1 MVSSLQQA
9 AAPTSIRAAEYVRM
23 STEHQKYSTANQS
36 DTIHAYAAL
45 RNMTIVRTYADEG
58 ISGLSIDR
66 RDALKRLIADVQAG
80 NADFKV
86 ILVYDVSRW
95 GRFQD
100 TDASAYYEYLCKLAG
115 ISVHYCAEQFDNDGS
130 PISAFI
136 KNIKRWMAGEYSR
149 ELSAK
154 TFTAQC
160 RIVQLGFR
168 IGGQAGYG
176 LRRLLISDKGIPRR
190 LLAFGEWKAVTTDRI
205 ILVPGPAS
213 EVRVV
218 RWIYATFVRKHKTE
232 AEIAALL
239 NRRGSRNHH
248 GRPWNRTL
256 VKRILRNE
264 KYIGNN
270 IWNRTSF
277 KLKKERVINGPEMW
291 LRADGA
297 FEPLIDRSLF
307 EAAQEIFGDRVEHP
321 ITGKHPLYSKEE
333 MLRRLRRLLKR
344 HGYLSK
350 KLIDE
355 SQNIVATSSFEK
367 RFGSLSRAYRLIGY
381 VQKNDRPRQRRRTG
395 CFHLSDDEMLAKLKA
410 LLHER
415 GHLSQAIMDEAA
427 AIPSRT
433 AYIERFGSIKRVYE
447 LIGFKPDP
455 WGSSSPRPRG
465 LSDDEML
472 DVLRKLVREN
482 GAVTET
488 MIDQRRDIPS
498 YRAYNARFGGLRRAY
513 RLIGY
518 TPKPQHW

>member
-1 MVSSLQQA
+1 MVSSPQQA
-9 AAPTSIRAAEYVRM
+9 VTPAPIRAAEYVRM

-58 ISGLSIDR
+58 ISGLSLHR
-66 RDALKRLIADVQAG
+66 REALKRLIADVEGG
-80 NADFKV
+80 NADFKA

-100 TDASAYYEYLCKLAG
+100 TDESAHYEYICKQAG

-130 PISAFI
+130 PISVFI

-149 ELSAK
+149 ELSVRV
-154 TFTAQC
+154 FNAQC

-168 IGGQAGYG
+168 IGGQPGYG
-176 LRRLLISDKGIPRR
+176 LRRMLVSDKGIPRG
-190 LLAFGEWKAVTTDRI
+190 LLAYGEWKHITTDRI
-205 ILVPGPAS
+205 ILVHGPAN
-213 EVRVV
+213 EVRLV
-218 RWIYATFVRKHKTE
+218 RWIYAAFVQKRKTE

-256 VKRILRNE
+256 IKRILRNE

-270 IWNRTSF
+270 VWNRTSF
-277 KLKKERVINGPEMW
+277 KLKKKHVINGPEMW

-297 FEPLIDRSLF
+297 FEPIIDLSLF
-307 EAAQEIFGDRVEHP
+307 QAAQAIFRDRVEHP
-321 ITGKHPLYSKEE
+321 IVGNPCRYSKEE
-333 MLRRLRRLLKR
+333 MLRRLRRLLRR

-355 SQNIVATSSFEK
+355 SKNIVATSSFEK
-367 RFGSLSRAYRLIGY
+367 RFGSLSRAYQLIGY
-381 VQKNDRPRQRRRTG
+381 VQKNDRPRKRRRQG
-395 CFHLSDDEMLAKLKA
+395 CFHLSDDEMLEKLKG
-410 LLHER
+410 LLRER
-415 GHLSQAIMDEAA
+415 GHLSQAIMDEAT

-433 AYIERFGSIKRVYE
+433 CYAERFGSIKRAYD

-465 LSDDEML
+465 LSDEEML
-472 DVLRKLVREN
+472 DVLRNLVREH

-488 MIDQRRDIPS
+488 MIDQRRDVPS

>member
-1 MVSSLQQA
+1 MSTSVTS
-9 AAPTSIRAAEYVRM
+9 APIRAAEYRRM

-36 DTIHAYAAL
+36 DTNHAYAAL
-45 RNMTIVRTYADEG
+45 RNMTIVRTYSDEG
-58 ISGLSIDR
+58 ISGLTFER
-66 RDALKRLIADVQAG
+66 RDALKRLIADVQGG
-80 NADFKV
+80 NADFKA

-100 TDASAYYEYLCKLAG
+100 TDESAHYEYICRQAG

-168 IGGQAGYG
+168 IGGQPGYG
-176 LRRLLISDKGIPRR
+176 LRRLLVSDRGIPHR

-213 EVRVV
+213 EVRLV
-218 RWIYATFVRKHKTE
+218 RWIYATFVRKRKTE
-232 AEIAALL
+232 AQIAALL
-239 NRRGSRNHH
+239 TRRGSRNHH
-248 GRPWNRTL
+248 GRPWDRTL
-256 VKRILRNE
+256 IKRILRNE

-277 KLKKERVINGPEMW
+277 KLKQERVINGPEKWM
-291 LRADGA
+291 RADGA

-307 EAAQEIFGDRVEHP
+307 EAAQAIYRDRVQHP
-321 ITGKHPLYSKEE
+321 ITGKQPRYSKEE

-344 HGYLSK
+344 RGYLSS
-350 KLIDE
+350 KLINE
-355 SQNIVATSSFEK
+355 SKGIVATSSFEA
-367 RFGSLSRAYRLIGY
+367 RFGSLSRAYQLIGY
-381 VQKNDRPRQRRRTG
+381 VQKNDRPRKRHRHTR
-395 CFHLSDDEMLAKLKA
+395 FHLSDDEMLEKLKG
-410 LLHER
+410 LLCER
-415 GHLSQAIMDEAA
+415 GHLTQVIIDETTTV
-427 AIPSRT
+427 PCST
-433 AYIERFGSIKRVYE
+433 CYIERFGSMNRVYE
-447 LIGFKPDP
+447 RIGYKPDP
-455 WGSSSPRPRG
+455 WGSSSSRPRG

-472 DVLRKLVREN
+472 DMLRKLVREH
-482 GAVTET
+482 GSVTKT
-488 MIDQRRDIPS
+488 MIQHRQDMPS
-498 YRAYNARFGGLRRAY
+498 CRAYEVRFGGLRRAY

-518 TPKPQHW
+518 TPKPVHW

>member
-9 AAPTSIRAAEYVRM
+9 VRPAPIRAAEYVRM

-45 RNMTIVRTYADEG
+45 RNTTIVRTYADEG
-58 ISGLSIDR
+58 ISGLTFER
-66 RDALKRLIADVQAG
+66 RDALKRLIADVQG
-80 NADFKV
+80 GTTDFKA

-100 TDASAYYEYLCKLAG
+100 TDESAHYEFICRRAG
-115 ISVHYCAEQFDNDGS
+115 IGVHYCAEQFDNDGS

-168 IGGQAGYG
+168 IGGQPGYG
-176 LRRLLISDKGIPRR
+176 LRRMLVSGKGIPRR
-190 LLAFGEWKAVTTDRI
+190 ILKFHEWKAVTTDRI

-239 NRRGSRNHH
+239 SRRGSKNHH
-248 GRPWNRTL
+248 GRPWGRKL
-256 VKRILRNE
+256 IKRILRNE
-264 KYIGNN
+264 LYIGNN
-270 IWNRTSF
+270 IWGRTSC
-277 KLKKERVINGPEMW
+277 KLKTERVINSPEKW

-297 FEPLIDRSLF
+297 FEPIVDRSLF
-307 EAAQEIFGDRVEHP
+307 EAAQAIFRDRVEHP

-344 HGYLSK
+344 HGYLSS
-350 KLIDE
+350 KLINE
-355 SQNIVATSSFEK
+355 SRGIVATSSFET
-367 RFGSLSRAYRLIGY
+367 RFGSLTRAYQLIGY
-381 VQKNDRPRQRRRTG
+381 VQKNDRPRKRRRHRR
-395 CFHLSDDEMLAKLKA
+395 FHLSDDEMLEKLKG
-410 LLHER
+410 LLRER
-415 GHLSQAIMDEAA
+415 GHLTQVIIDETVTV
-427 AIPSRT
+427 PCST
-433 AYIERFGSIKRVYE
+433 CYIERFGSMNRVYE
-447 LIGFKPDP
+447 LIAFKPDP
-455 WGSSSPRPRG
+455 WGSSSSRPRG
-465 LSDDEML
+465 LSDNEML
-472 DVLRKLVREN
+472 DVLRNLVREH
-482 GAVTET
+482 GAVTKT
-488 MIDQRRDIPS
+488 MIQQRQDVPS
-498 YRAYNARFGGLRRAY
+498 CRAYEVRFGGLRKAY

-518 TPKPQHW
+518 TPRPVHW